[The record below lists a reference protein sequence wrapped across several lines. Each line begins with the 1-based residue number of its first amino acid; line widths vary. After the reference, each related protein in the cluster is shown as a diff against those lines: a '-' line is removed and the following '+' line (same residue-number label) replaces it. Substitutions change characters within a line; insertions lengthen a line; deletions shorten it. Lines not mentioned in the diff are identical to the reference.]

1 MPSRP
6 RLALVLAATLAS
18 SAAGEA
24 TVGGWVDQ
32 GEARVRLVSSLA
44 EAAPGAEAG
53 LGVEFVLAPG
63 WHVYWKNAGDAGY
76 APRLRVESGLAP
88 GATLLFP
95 APERFELPG
104 YLVAFGYEHE
114 VVYPVAARLDPG
126 VTSGAAVIAARLD
139 YLVCA
144 ETCIPHEAGLE
155 LSLPLGVERRDAGT
169 APALERW
176 RARLP
181 VASGAPGAPTAH
193 ARLVRGEGSALALE
207 LALVDPG
214 RAAAPDLFFEV
225 DETFALGRPV
235 FRAGAEGPRF
245 RVPLAPLD
253 ATKPLPERLRF
264 AWTATGF
271 ERAGERAAYEGV
283 VELAPPPAPRTGRM
297 LGLVALAALLVTL
310 TAAGLARRARR
321 TPIANP

>member
-1 MPSRP
+1 
-6 RLALVLAATLAS
+6 
-18 SAAGEA
+18 
-24 TVGGWVDQ
+24 
-32 GEARVRLVSSLA
+32 VSSLA
-44 EAAPGAEAG
+44 EAAPGGEAG
-53 LGVEFVLAPG
+53 LGIELALAPG
-63 WHVYWKNAGDAGY
+63 WHVYWKNAGDAGF
-76 APRLRVESGLAP
+76 APRLRIESGLAP

-104 YLVAFGYEHE
+104 DLVAFGYEHE
-114 VVYPVAARLDPG
+114 VVYPVAGRLDPG
-126 VTSGAAVIAARLD
+126 VTSGAATIAARLD

-144 ETCIPHEAGLE
+144 ETCIPREAE
-155 LSLPLGVERRDAGT
+155 LTLALPVGAARRDEAT

-181 VASGAPGAPTAH
+181 VATGAPGAPTAH
-193 ARLVRGEGSALALE
+193 ARLVRDEGSALALE
-207 LALVDPG
+207 LVLVEPG

-225 DETFALGRPV
+225 DPTFAVGRPL
-235 FRAGAEGPRF
+235 FRAGAEGALF

-271 ERAGERAAYEGV
+271 ERAGERAAWEGV
-283 VELAPPPAPRTGRM
+283 VELAPPPAPRAGRT
-297 LGLVALAALLVTL
+297 LGLAAFAALLVTL

-321 TPIANP
+321 TPTANP